1 MLWIILS
8 LSSYFL
14 AAISGVIDKILLS
27 GPIPKPKV
35 YAFYIGVLGTIV
47 GLILIPFGFQLP
59 ETPIILLAL
68 LSGGIWIPGVI
79 GLFEGLR
86 KHEASRI
93 IPATG
98 ALVPCFVFAFNYIFS
113 KFANEPVS
121 GLSKIKLLA
130 FFLLLLGSVLIS
142 YERKKKI
149 TKESLKIAIV
159 SAILFALSF
168 VCVKYVFLSQPFISG
183 FIWTRLGG
191 FLGAFALFFTKDVQE
206 ELFSKLRK
214 KATPKPLFYRKK
226 VALLFL
232 SNQAIGGASGL
243 FQTLAIYFSPKAYL
257 PFVNALEGTKYV
269 FLFLFTLILS
279 FRFPKILLEATE
291 KQVILQKLFAIL
303 LIIAGLFLLLK

>member
-1 MLWIILS
+1 MLWIIFS
-8 LSSYFL
+8 ISGYFL

-47 GLILIPFGFQLP
+47 GLILIPFGFQIP
-59 ETPIILLAL
+59 EIPIILLAA
-68 LSGGIWIPGVI
+68 LSGMLWFPAVI
-79 GLFEGLR
+79 GLFEGL
-86 KHEASRI
+86 KKYEASRI

-98 ALVPCFVFAFNYIFS
+98 ALVPCFVLAFNYIFS
-113 KFANEPVS
+113 KFANEPIS
-121 GLSKIKLLA
+121 SLSKTKLLA
-130 FFLLLLGSVLIS
+130 FFLLILGSFLIG

-183 FIWTRLGG
+183 FIWTRLGT
-191 FLGAFALFFTKDVQE
+191 FLGTVVLFFTKDVKE

-214 KATPKPLFYRKK
+214 KAAQRPLFRRKK
-226 VALLFL
+226 VAILFL
-232 SNQAIGGASGL
+232 LNQAIGGLSGL
-243 FQTLAIYFSPKAYL
+243 FQILAIYFSPKAYL

-279 FRFPKILLEATE
+279 FKFPKILFEETKKE
-291 KQVILQKLFAIL
+291 VILQKAFAIL
-303 LIIAGLFLLLK
+303 LIVAGLFLLLK

>member
-1 MLWIILS
+1 MFWIILA
-8 LSSYFL
+8 LSGYFL

-35 YAFYIGVLGTIV
+35 YAFYIGILGTIV

-59 ETPIILLAL
+59 DIPTIFLAL
-68 LSGGIWIPGVI
+68 LSGGTWIPGAI

-86 KHEASRI
+86 KYEASRI

-98 ALVPCFVFAFNYIFS
+98 ALVPCFVFTFNYLLS
-113 KFANEPVS
+113 KFANEPLP
-121 GLSKIKLLA
+121 GLSGIKLSA
-130 FFLLLLGSVLIS
+130 FFLLLLGTVVIS
-142 YERKKKI
+142 YERKRKI

-159 SAILFALSF
+159 SAFLFALSV
-168 VCVKYVFLSQPFISG
+168 VCVKYVFLSQPFVSG
-183 FIWTRLGG
+183 FIWTRFGG
-191 FLGAFALFFTKDVQE
+191 FLGVILLLFTKDVKE
-206 ELFSKLRK
+206 ELLSKFRQK
-214 KATPKPLFYRKK
+214 ITQKPLFQRKK

-232 SNQAIGGASGL
+232 FNQAIGGASGL
-243 FQTLAIYFSPKAYL
+243 LQTLAIYFSPQAYL

-279 FRFPKILLEATE
+279 FKLPKVLLEATE
-291 KQVILQKLFAIL
+291 RQVILQKLFAIL